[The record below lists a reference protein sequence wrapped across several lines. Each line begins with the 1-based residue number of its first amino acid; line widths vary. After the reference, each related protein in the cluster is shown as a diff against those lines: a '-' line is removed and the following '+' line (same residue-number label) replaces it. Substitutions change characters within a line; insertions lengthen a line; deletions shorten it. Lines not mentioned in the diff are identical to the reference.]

1 MDDDDYY
8 TDFSFY
14 TKAEKILKDD
24 PECIFVA
31 ANAIVSHEYDGT
43 QVEDRL
49 NVSGLM
55 DATDYLRG
63 FPFAL
68 KKPHSTFTSIFR
80 KSALLTSGAADMEM
94 LNDMPLYMRT
104 LTAGG
109 TVFFIEDTIG
119 VYRIHNANISK
130 AMTWDFI
137 RANLEEKY
145 DVKQYIE
152 DKKLFVNTSDW
163 WLKQIELTVSYFVYG
178 SHPTMYEWKKA
189 RKWCLEHSEN
199 NQDIETLFNKYKNYL
214 IDYRICNLKSTIKR
228 KLGIN

>member
-1 MDDDDYY
+1 
-8 TDFSFY
+8 
-14 TKAEKILKDD
+14 
-24 PECIFVA
+24 
-31 ANAIVSHEYDGT
+31 
-43 QVEDRL
+43 
-49 NVSGLM
+49 
-55 DATDYLRG
+55 
-63 FPFAL
+63 
-68 KKPHSTFTSIFR
+68 
-80 KSALLTSGAADMEM
+80 MEM